1 MSPQEAV
8 VPAAHSGAAAF
19 PCPQS
24 WLLYEGEVPLA
35 LSKVAATGRGWWSV
49 EASALEQIHV
59 PAERLEPVGKS
70 CVGPE
75 LADTFP
81 TLVMTDADS
90 TLLEGEVIDELAELA
105 GVRDEVEAITAAA
118 MRGEIDFSQ
127 SLRRRVNLLAGLPA
141 TAIEEV
147 GANLSLMPGACDLI
161 TWAHGVGAKFG
172 VVSGGFA
179 EVLRPL
185 ADALGIDFLL
195 ANRLE
200 VHGGVLTGRTVGPV
214 VDARA
219 KVDALNTWSGGQAG
233 LVVAAGDGSNDIAML
248 RSAGVGVAFCAKPAV
263 REATSSRLDL
273 RRLDAVVGLLGHSLP

>member
-8 VPAAHSGAAAF
+8 VPAAHGGAAAF
-19 PCPQS
+19 RCPQS

-49 EASALEQIHV
+49 EASALEQIHA
-59 PAERLEPVGKS
+59 PAELLEPVGKS

-75 LADTFP
+75 LAAAFP

-105 GVRDEVEAITAAA
+105 GVRDEVEAVTTAA
-118 MRGEIDFSQ
+118 MRGEMDFAQ
-127 SLRRRVNLLAGLPA
+127 SLRLRVSLLKGLPA

-147 GANLSLMPGACDLI
+147 GERLVLMPGAAELI
-161 TWAHGVGAKFG
+161 AWSHRVGAKFG
-172 VVSGGFA
+172 VVSGGFE
-179 EVLRPL
+179 EVLSPL

-200 VHGGVLTGRTVGPV
+200 VNGGVLTGRTVGPV
-214 VDARA
+214 IDARA
-219 KVDALNTWSGGQAG
+219 KVDALNTWSGGQPG

-273 RRLDAVVGLLGHSLP
+273 RRLDAVVGLLGRSLP

>member
-8 VPAAHSGAAAF
+8 VPAAHGGAAAF
-19 PCPQS
+19 RCPQS
-24 WLLYEGEVPLA
+24 WLLYEGEVSLA

-49 EASALEQIHV
+49 EASALERIHA
-59 PAERLEPVGKS
+59 PAELLEPVGKS

-75 LADTFP
+75 LAAAFP

-105 GVRDEVEAITAAA
+105 GVRDEVEAVTTAA
-118 MRGEIDFSQ
+118 MRGEMDFAQ
-127 SLRRRVNLLAGLPA
+127 SLRLRVSLLKGLPA

-147 GANLSLMPGACDLI
+147 GERLVLMPGAAELI
-161 TWAHGVGAKFG
+161 AWSHRVGAKFG
-172 VVSGGFA
+172 VVSGGFE
-179 EVLRPL
+179 EVLSPL

-200 VHGGVLTGRTVGPV
+200 VNGGVLTGRTVGPV

-219 KVDALNTWSGGQAG
+219 KVDALNTWSGGQPG

-248 RSAGVGVAFCAKPAV
+248 RSAGIGVAFCAKPAV

-273 RRLDAVVGLLGHSLP
+273 RRLDAVVGLLGRSLP

>member
-59 PAERLEPVGKS
+59 PAERLEPVGRS
-70 CVGPE
+70 CVGPK
-75 LADTFP
+75 LANTFP

-127 SLRRRVNLLAGLPA
+127 SLRRRVNLLAG
-141 TAIEEV
+141 
-147 GANLSLMPGACDLI
+147 
-161 TWAHGVGAKFG
+161 
-172 VVSGGFA
+172 
-179 EVLRPL
+179 
-185 ADALGIDFLL
+185 
-195 ANRLE
+195 
-200 VHGGVLTGRTVGPV
+200 
-214 VDARA
+214 
-219 KVDALNTWSGGQAG
+219 
-233 LVVAAGDGSNDIAML
+233 
-248 RSAGVGVAFCAKPAV
+248 
-263 REATSSRLDL
+263 
-273 RRLDAVVGLLGHSLP
+273 